1 MGTRIVVLDGKTL
14 NPGDNPWTS
23 LDELGDVVLFDDTE
37 PGDVVARL
45 ADADIAVVNKVR
57 LPAELLN
64 QLPGLRFITVTA
76 TGFDCV
82 DIAAARERDI
92 PVSNVPTYGTDS
104 VAQYAFALL
113 LELSHRIGLHD
124 QAVRNGEWESCG
136 SFSFW
141 KTPQVELAGKTLGII
156 GFGRIGR
163 RVGEIGNAIGMRILA
178 CDQFQQNPPAYDA
191 FAWAT
196 AEEVATEADAITLHC
211 NLTPES
217 GGMINCEFLGRMKP
231 TAFLINAARGQ
242 LVDEVALAEALNS
255 DRLAGAG
262 LDVVSAEPIRQDNPL
277 LSAKNC
283 LLTPHMAW
291 STLAARQRMMAT
303 TAENVRAFLTG
314 SPVNIVNAPAD
325 G

>member
-1 MGTRIVVLDGKTL
+1 MGKRIVVLDGKTL
-14 NPGDNPWTS
+14 NPGDNPWTP
-23 LDELGDVVLFDDTE
+23 LEELGDVVLFDDTE
-37 PGDVVARL
+37 PSDVVSRL
-45 ADADIAVVNKVR
+45 GKADIAVVNKVR
-57 LPAELLN
+57 LSAQVLNELPEL
-64 QLPGLRFITVTA
+64 QFITVTA

-82 DIAAARERDI
+82 DIAAARKRDI

-104 VAQYAFALL
+104 VAQYAFALM

-141 KTPQVELAGKTLGII
+141 KTPQVELSGRTLGII

-163 RVGEIGNAIGMRILA
+163 RVGEIGNALGMRILA
-178 CDQFQQNPPAYDA
+178 CDQFQQNTPTYQS

-196 AEEVATEADAITLHC
+196 AEEVASDSDVVTLHC
-211 NLTPES
+211 NLTDES
-217 GGMINCEFLGRMKP
+217 GGMINRDFLGRMKP
-231 TAFLINAARGQ
+231 TAFLINCARGQ
-242 LVDEVALAEALNS
+242 LVDEAALADALNANA
-255 DRLAGAG
+255 LAGAA
-262 LDVVSAEPIRQDNPL
+262 LDVVATEPIQSDNPM

-303 TAENVRAFLTG
+303 TADNTRAFVAG
-314 SPVNIVNAPAD
+314 SPVNAVN